1 MKKYTRLKLACY
13 TSNISMSIV
22 SALPPL
28 LFITFRNTYGISYS
42 LLGLL
47 VLINFFTQL
56 IIDLIFSFF
65 SHKFNVPK
73 TVKFMPLLAI
83 IGLMVYAVW
92 PTFSPATAYIGLF
105 IGTILFSVAAGLGE
119 VLISPI
125 IAAIPAENPDR
136 EMSKLHSIFAW
147 GVVFVV
153 LVSTLYLN
161 IAGHNNWYY
170 LPILFSLIPLSSF
183 ILYRSKDIPQMSSP
197 EKSSD
202 AIKFLKN
209 KTVWCCVGAI
219 FFGGAAECT
228 MSQWCSGYLEQA
240 LGINKVWGDIF
251 GVALFAVMLGLGRT
265 LYAKFGKNISR
276 VLFLGALGAAVC
288 YITVSLCPIPVV
300 CLFAC
305 AFTGFC
311 ASMLWPGCLI
321 VASDRFPKGGVLI
334 FALMAAGGDL
344 GASVGPQLIGIVAD
358 ATLSNPFFINFANS
372 LQLAPDQLGLKIGL
386 LIATLFPILSL
397 PIYNSFRKKGK

>member
-13 TSNISMSIV
+13 TSNISMSAV
-22 SALPPL
+22 ANLPPL
-28 LFITFRNTYGISYS
+28 LFITFRKAYGISYS

-47 VLINFFTQL
+47 VLINFLTQL

-65 SHKFNVPK
+65 SHKFNIPK
-73 TVKFMPLLAI
+73 TVKFMPLLTI
-83 IGLMVYAVW
+83 IGLAVFGIW
-92 PTFSPATAYIGLF
+92 PYCSPNTAYVGLF
-105 IGTILFSVAAGLGE
+105 IGTVLFSVSAGLCE

-136 EMSKLHSIFAW
+136 EMSKLHSIYAW

-153 LVSTLYLN
+153 LFSTLYLGL
-161 IAGHNNWYY
+161 AGHDNWQY
-170 LPILFSLIPLSSF
+170 LPILFLIIPFSSF
-183 ILYRSKDIPQMSSP
+183 LLYRTKDIPHMSSP

-202 AIKFLKN
+202 AAKFLKN

-219 FFGGAAECT
+219 FLGGATECT

-240 LGINKVWGDIF
+240 LGINKIWGDIF

-276 VLFLGALGAAVC
+276 VLFLGALGAVVC
-288 YITVSLCPIPVV
+288 YITVSLCPMPVV

-358 ATLSNPFFINFANS
+358 TTLSNPFFIRVADS
-372 LQLAPDQLGLKIGL
+372 MQLAPDQLGLKAGL
-386 LIATLFPILSL
+386 LIASLFPILSL
-397 PIYNSFRKKGK
+397 PIYNSFKNRTK